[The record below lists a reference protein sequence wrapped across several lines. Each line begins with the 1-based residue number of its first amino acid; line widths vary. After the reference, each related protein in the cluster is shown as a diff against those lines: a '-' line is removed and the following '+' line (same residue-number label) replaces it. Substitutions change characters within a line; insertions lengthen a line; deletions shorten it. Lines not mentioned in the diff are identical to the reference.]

1 MPQESMPQIKHS
13 NFWANLFKMP
23 ASKNDLESVL
33 LSMPPFK
40 NLSRRDFKIF
50 SEIVHFREYAPNEII
65 FAQGD
70 PGIGF
75 YIVYNGQVQIEKKI
89 ENGNK
94 YILANFTKGDFF
106 GELAMLDE
114 DVRSASAI
122 AVTESKVAVIF
133 KPDLDNF
140 IEKYPR
146 KGIHILKGMLVII
159 ASRLKSLNQD
169 FVSLYLDAA
178 KEKNPEELNEP

>member
-1 MPQESMPQIKHS
+1 MPQEKTPQIKHS
-13 NFWANLFKMP
+13 NFWANLFKTP
-23 ASKNDLESVL
+23 ASRNDLESVL
-33 LSMPPFK
+33 LAMPPFR
-40 NLSRRDFKIF
+40 NLSRRDFRAF
-50 SEIVHFREYAPNEII
+50 SEIIHFREYAANELI

-75 YIVYNGQVQIEKKI
+75 YILYSGHVQIEKKH
-89 ENGNK
+89 EDGNK
-94 YILANFTKGDFF
+94 YILANFTAGDFF

-122 AVTESKVAVIF
+122 AVKESKVAVIF

-140 IEKYPR
+140 IETYPR
-146 KGIHILKGMLVII
+146 KGIDILRGMLVII

-169 FVSLYLDAA
+169 FVSLYLDSA
-178 KEKNPEELNEP
+178 KDKNPEALNEP